1 MGATRVGIKRGAGGR
16 GLAVDEK
23 TNPWWVEASQKGLLP
38 EAIIGLEI
46 APANVQDPDTKRS
59 PGGKLTIG

>member
-1 MGATRVGIKRGAGGR
+1 MGATRVGIKRGNGPH

-23 TNPWWVEASQKGLLP
+23 TNPWWVEAKQKGLIP
-38 EAIIGLEI
+38 EGIIGLEI
-46 APANVQDPDTKRS
+46 APAGLEDPDTKRS